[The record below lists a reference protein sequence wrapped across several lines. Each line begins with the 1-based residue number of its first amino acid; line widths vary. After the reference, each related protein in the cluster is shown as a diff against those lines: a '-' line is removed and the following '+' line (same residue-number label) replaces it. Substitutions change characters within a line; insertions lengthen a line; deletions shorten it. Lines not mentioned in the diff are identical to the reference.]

1 MKKNLSNFLK
11 CIITGLTIL
20 LNFNA
25 PLISSALDDVDSS
38 TGTTNPAPDPDE
50 SEEYYD
56 FNSDL
61 IFRAVS
67 PGYTEETPS
76 GKSSNVGEFIELLNL
91 TDAPLALA
99 GYSIVYTGSGAPA
112 TVFTFP
118 EDSFLV
124 GKHLLL
130 RYDNPKDPDVSQSDL
145 TYRIGS
151 SGMIQSKG
159 LLELLHEGET
169 DPVDSVCWGNIG
181 NDCAK
186 AFSSTTK
193 GALVRDLEL
202 GDFGPSP
209 ILHTI
214 DFEIDPENLIL
225 PIEEEPDPEEPEVIP
240 PQCRGLEITELLTY
254 YTTSQSEQFIEFFNP
269 TAEPIDMDGCKIS
282 YKNKKYDLSGSVPS
296 GGYYAYYPNS
306 QFSLTKNPTNPLVLA
321 VIDTDGEAVDEIS
334 YPNGQKKSTSFAKIF
349 DSDGGE
355 SWQITYATT
364 PGSENV
370 YQKFRSCEEGKIIN
384 EATGN
389 CVKATTLKDATAAV
403 LKSSTSAALAPCP
416 EGKYRNP
423 LTNRC
428 KSIETASTS
437 LKECAEG
444 YERNPETN
452 RCRKITSASTNN
464 GADYAI
470 TPTEHSNQTVFV
482 GIGIVL
488 IIISLGGI
496 YIVLQFRH
504 EIARACR
511 KIGQRLNRIREDLLS
526 RTIGRH
532 RD

>member
-1 MKKNLSNFLK
+1 MKKNLSNFLQ
-11 CIITGLTIL
+11 CFITCLTIL

-99 GYSIVYTGSGAPA
+99 GYSIIYTGSGAPA

-118 EDSFLV
+118 EDSFLT

-130 RYDNPKDPDVSQSDL
+130 RYDNPKDPNVSQSDL

-159 LLELLHEGET
+159 LLELLYEGET
-169 DPVDSVCWGNIG
+169 DPVDSVCWGNLG

-193 GALVRDLEL
+193 GALTRDLKS
-202 GDFGPSP
+202 GKFGPSP
-209 ILHTI
+209 TSYTI
-214 DFEIDPENLIL
+214 DFEIDPDNLIL

-254 YTTSQSEQFIEFFNP
+254 YTADQSDQFIELFNP
-269 TAEPIDMDGCKIS
+269 TAEPIDLNGCKVS
-282 YKNKKYDLSGSVPS
+282 YKNRLYDLSGSISS
-296 GGYYAYYPNS
+296 GKYYAYYPKS
-306 QFSLTKNPTNPLVLA
+306 QFSLTKNPKNPLVVA
-321 VIDTDGEAVDEIS
+321 IIDTDGEAVDEIS
-334 YPNGQKKSTSFAKIF
+334 YPNGQKKSTSFAKII

-355 SWQITYATT
+355 SWQITYAAT
-364 PGSENV
+364 PGSENI
-370 YQKFRSCEEGKIIN
+370 YQKFRSCEDGKIIN
-384 EATGN
+384 KATGN
-389 CVKATTLKDATAAV
+389 CVKATTLKDAATAK
-403 LKSSTSAALAPCP
+403 LKSSASAALAPCP

-452 RCRKITSASTNN
+452 RCRKVASTSSNN

-470 TPTEHSNQTVFV
+470 TPTEHSDQTIFI

-488 IIISLGGI
+488 IIIALGGI

-504 EIARACR
+504 EIARTCR
-511 KIGQRLNRIREDLLS
+511 KISQRLNRIREDLLS